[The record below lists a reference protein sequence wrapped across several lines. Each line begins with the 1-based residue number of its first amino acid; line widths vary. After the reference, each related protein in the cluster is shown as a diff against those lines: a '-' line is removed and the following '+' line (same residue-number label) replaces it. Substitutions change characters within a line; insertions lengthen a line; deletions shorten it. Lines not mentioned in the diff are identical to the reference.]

1 MPEYLAPGVYI
12 EEVSFRNKT
21 IEGVSTSTA
30 GFVGPARYGPVKGE
44 ATFVTSFGQF
54 ERYFGG
60 LDQLTWDDKKHHNY
74 LAHAVQSFFYE
85 GGRRLWISRVFH
97 AKEGGSGIAT
107 ASIGSAL
114 TFKARYPGSGG
125 NLSVTITARLGQ
137 NALSGEPVD
146 PDDLTSERAAVVR
159 GLRRWDVVWI
169 GAPPEPATGS
179 PPILAAGELFTAES
193 LTDAATGAS
202 TWQFRAE
209 DGTTL
214 HNLADLDPNDTE
226 VRVLTLSVQVAYPAD
241 GNRIRRVE
249 VWENLGLHLEHENS
263 LLRIFAEK
271 PPTRQQEL
279 EVPLVI
285 ETTNGLTSPALARSL
300 LVQPRPRIER
310 IRLIRR
316 LRTIGVVT
324 LEDSDEWTDLSV
336 LAVLPYDR
344 VGDAFR
350 QVTVLLTGG
359 DDGVRPAAGDYA
371 GVESDDPNEQ
381 SGLRVFEA
389 VADISILAA
398 PGYSFDGGAGRPFA
412 GNTNQIMRH
421 LIGHAER
428 MRYRIAVLDSANEQ
442 SMSDVM
448 RYRGQVDSKHAA
460 LYYPWV
466 RILDPITEREIHLP
480 PSGFIAG
487 IYARNDVEQ
496 GVHKAPANEV
506 VRQAIDLEVRLN
518 KAQQDV
524 LNPLGINCLRFFEGR
539 GFRVWGARTI
549 SSDPEWKYVN
559 LRRYFAYLERSTE
572 LGTQWAVFENNGPLL
587 WANVQSTVEDFLYNE
602 WKSGRLLG
610 EKEEQAFF
618 VRCDRT
624 TMTQNDLD
632 NGRLICL
639 VGVSPLRPAEFVI
652 FRIGQWTADRKA

>member
-30 GFVGPARYGPVKGE
+30 GFVGPARYGPFRGE
-44 ATFVTSFGQF
+44 ATFVTSFGEF

-60 LDQLTWDDKKHHNY
+60 LDQLTWNGREHHNY
-74 LAHAVQSFFYE
+74 LAHAVQSFFFE
-85 GGRRLWISRVFH
+85 GGRRLWISR
-97 AKEGGSGIAT
+97 AYRPRNPGDAMSGVARAT
-107 ASIGSAL
+107 VGTGVAL
-114 TFKARYPGSGG
+114 RARYPGSGG
-125 NLSVTITARLGQ
+125 NMEVTVTARLGQ
-137 NALSGEPVD
+137 KVLTGEPLD
-146 PDDLTSERAAVVR
+146 PSDVTSPEVPVVR
-159 GLRRWDVVWI
+159 GLRPFDVVWI
-169 GAPPEPATGS
+169 GADPLPPDTTS
-179 PPILAAGELFTAES
+179 PPGAPSGELHWAERQ
-193 LTDAATGAS
+193 TDASTGGV
-202 TWQFRAE
+202 TWQFHPE
-209 DGTTL
+209 VGTPRTL
-214 HNLADLDPNDTE
+214 ASLDPRNET
-226 VRVLTLSVQVAYPAD
+226 VRVLTVSVQVTFPSR
-241 GNRIRRVE
+241 RIRRTE
-249 VWENLGLHLEHENS
+249 VWENLGLHAGHENT
-263 LLRIFAEK
+263 LLDVFGDRLA
-271 PPTRQQEL
+271 TRAQSL

-285 ETTNGLTSPALARSL
+285 DATGIANGPELARILFGQQPTGVQRQRL
-300 LVQPRPRIER
+300 L
-310 IRLIRR
+310 R
-316 LRTIGVVT
+316 LRGLPLTDAT
-324 LEDSDEWTDLSV
+324 TDLSV
-336 LAVLPYDR
+336 LAILPDDTI
-344 VGDAFR
+344 GEAFR
-350 QVTVLLTGG
+350 RVTFLMTQG
-359 DDGVRPAAGDYA
+359 DDGDRPEAGEYA
-371 GVESDDPNEQ
+371 GAESDDPNEQ
-381 SGLRVFEA
+381 SGLRTFEA
-389 VADISILAA
+389 VADISIIAA
-398 PGYSFDGGAGRPFA
+398 PGSSFEGGAGRPFQA
-412 GNTNQIMRH
+412 NTSQIMRH

-428 MRYRIAVLDSANEQ
+428 MRYRIAVLDSANGQ
-442 SMSDVM
+442 SMSDVQ

-602 WKSGRLLG
+602 WKSGHLLG

-652 FRIGQWTADRKA
+652 FRIGQWTADRKS